1 LAVGLWNKSLTDLDL
16 RGGCPYISNYVSSC
30 REDSRLH
37 GRPPRAVE
45 GNTPKKMAGLE
56 SEVLKAGYKCI
67 TCREICTLYFAPK
80 VILLIES
87 RKIKLTKH
95 VAFVRE
101 MEIVS
106 RILVTN
112 P

>member
-1 LAVGLWNKSLTDLDL
+1 MSAVAGKT
-16 RGGCPYISNYVSSC
+16 RV
-30 REDSRLH
+30 H

-45 GNTPKKMAGLE
+45 GSTPKKMAGLE
-56 SEVLKAGYKCI
+56 SEVLKAGYKC
-67 TCREICTLYFAPK
+67 TTWREICTLYFARK

-87 RKIKLTKH
+87 RKIKLTER

-106 RILVTN
+106 GILVTT